1 MRIKLLLPFLLLL
14 LIVCSSFTFNFNQPE
29 DPLRNFAR
37 KYRSLEESTTI
48 SLGSLVMDIGS
59 IFVEDREAATIL
71 RKISHVRVV
80 TLEDATLV
88 EEADVKRLYD
98 QAVRQGFEE
107 LIKVRDGGEEVHVM
121 MREKNDIIRG
131 LLVMVYD
138 QEGNEFTAVSV
149 KGRVTFEQL
158 QQTDFWKDLVE

>member
-1 MRIKLLLPFLLLL
+1 MRTKLVLPLLLL
-14 LIVCSSFTFNFNQPE
+14 LVIVCSSFTFNFNQPE

-37 KYRSLEESTTI
+37 KYRSLDESTTV

-59 IFVEDREAATIL
+59 IFIEDREAAAIL
-71 RKISHVRVV
+71 RKISHMRVV

-88 EEADVKRLYD
+88 DDADVKRLYE
-98 QAVRQGFEE
+98 QAQRQGFEE

-121 MREKNDIIRG
+121 MREKKDIIRG

-138 QEGNEFTAVSV
+138 KDGNEFTAVSV

-158 QQTDFWKDLVE
+158 QQTDFWKDLME